1 MRVYVN
7 FLHLSSSSCSF
18 FFFSH
23 LCFFLNVLDPSRYH
37 PCDNIDPPSLYYSF
51 DGDNLWCSSEP
62 LDRENKGTRRQ
73 HSKRSRKWILLHKD
87 EMLSYDTTM
96 GELSLQCL
104 TKSCLKDREA
114 RAGVDSVA
122 EMMDEL

>member
-1 MRVYVN
+1 
-7 FLHLSSSSCSF
+7 
-18 FFFSH
+18 
-23 LCFFLNVLDPSRYH
+23 
-37 PCDNIDPPSLYYSF
+37 
-51 DGDNLWCSSEP
+51 
-62 LDRENKGTRRQ
+62 
-73 HSKRSRKWILLHKD
+73 
-87 EMLSYDTTM
+87 MLSYDTTM